1 VETVDLARF
10 IFSFLGV
17 VALILIFAWII
28 KRLDIEKKLAAMRK
42 DSRIAVL
49 ESCAIDA
56 KHKLVM
62 VRADHRVHLLLL
74 GAGSLVCIES
84 SDLPR
89 EKESL

>member
-17 VALILIFAWII
+17 IALILICAWII

-42 DSRIAVL
+42 DSRLSVI
-49 ESCAIDA
+49 ESCSIDA

-62 VRADHRVHLLLL
+62 VRSDHRVHVLLL
-74 GAGSLVCIES
+74 GAGAPLCIES
-84 SDLPR
+84 SDMPQR
-89 EKESL
+89 VE